1 MVPGTNDDQPR
12 TDAVLPDAAAIADA
26 AAAVAVADEALT
38 EEDLALLKKYS
49 STFIG
54 SYSHSL
60 DAKGRLVVPLA
71 FRVQLGTTFCI
82 APSFDFK
89 SIALYP
95 TLMWARMR
103 DRYEKLG
110 RVNAQLRRYLEQLD
124 ALSFRGQECDGQGRV
139 LLPGKIRQ
147 NILGDEKDVE
157 ITGANDHVR
166 IVARPAADEQFAAF
180 MADLPGILDSISALE
195 GQA

>member
-1 MVPGTNDDQPR
+1 MVSGTNDDQPR
-12 TDAVLPDAAAIADA
+12 TDAVLPDAAAIAA
-26 AAAVAVADEALT
+26 AAAVDEALT
-38 EEDLALLKKYS
+38 AEEQALLEKYS
-49 STFIG
+49 RTFIG

-71 FRVQLGTTFCI
+71 FREQLGATFCI

-180 MADLPGILDSISALE
+180 MADLPDILDSISALE

>member
-12 TDAVLPDAAAIADA
+12 TDAALPDTAVIAAAE
-26 AAAVAVADEALT
+26 EALNA
-38 EEDLALLKKYS
+38 EDQALLEKYS
-49 STFIG
+49 RTFIG

-71 FRVQLGTTFCI
+71 FREQLGATFCI

-180 MADLPGILDSISALE
+180 MADLPDILDSISALE

>member
-1 MVPGTNDDQPR
+1 MVSGTNDDQPR
-12 TDAVLPDAAAIADA
+12 TDAVLPDAAAIAA
-26 AAAVAVADEALT
+26 AAAVDEALT
-38 EEDLALLKKYS
+38 AEDQALLEKYS
-49 STFIG
+49 RTFIG

-71 FRVQLGTTFCI
+71 FREQLGATFCI

>member
-1 MVPGTNDDQPR
+1 MVPGTKDEQQKL
-12 TDAVLPDAAAIADA
+12 VGEDAAIVPGIAQ
-26 AAAVAVADEALT
+26 EALT
-38 EEDLALLKKYS
+38 DEDSALLKKYS
-49 STFIG
+49 ETFIG

-71 FRVQLGTTFCI
+71 FRERLGEMFCI
-82 APSFDFK
+82 SPSFDFK

-110 RVNAQLRRYLEQLD
+110 RVNASLKRYLEQLD

-139 LLPGKIRQ
+139 LLPSKIRQ
-147 NILGDEKDVE
+147 CILGDEKDVE

-166 IVARPAADEQFAAF
+166 IVTRPAADEQFAQF
-180 MADLPGILDSISALE
+180 MADLPGILDDISALE
-195 GQA
+195 CLD

>member
-1 MVPGTNDDQPR
+1 MVSGTNDDQPR
-12 TDAVLPDAAAIADA
+12 TDAVLPDAAAIAA
-26 AAAVAVADEALT
+26 AAAVDEALT
-38 EEDLALLKKYS
+38 AEDQALLEKYS
-49 STFIG
+49 RTFIG

-71 FRVQLGTTFCI
+71 FREQLGETFCI

-110 RVNAQLRRYLEQLD
+110 RVNA
-124 ALSFRGQECDGQGRV
+124 
-139 LLPGKIRQ
+139 
-147 NILGDEKDVE
+147 
-157 ITGANDHVR
+157 
-166 IVARPAADEQFAAF
+166 
-180 MADLPGILDSISALE
+180 
-195 GQA
+195 

>member
-1 MVPGTNDDQPR
+1 MINADDLQKSLELDVICRGKGKRLSIEDSDINRPGLQLAGFWDYFPCERPQ
-12 TDAVLPDAAAIADA
+12 VLGK
-26 AAAVAVADEALT
+26 VEMT
-38 EEDLALLKKYS
+38 
-49 STFIG
+49 
-54 SYSHSL
+54 
-60 DAKGRLVVPLA
+60 
-71 FRVQLGTTFCI
+71 
-82 APSFDFK
+82 
-89 SIALYP
+89 
-95 TLMWARMR
+95 
-103 DRYEKLG
+103 
-110 RVNAQLRRYLEQLD
+110 YLEQLD

-180 MADLPGILDSISALE
+180 MADLPDILDSISALE

>member
-1 MVPGTNDDQPR
+1 MVSGTNDDQPR
-12 TDAVLPDAAAIADA
+12 TDAVLPDAAAIAA
-26 AAAVAVADEALT
+26 AAAVDEALT
-38 EEDLALLKKYS
+38 AEEQALLEKYS
-49 STFIG
+49 RTFIG

-60 DAKGRLVVPLA
+60 DAKGRLVVPLS
-71 FRVQLGTTFCI
+71 FREQLGETFCI

-180 MADLPGILDSISALE
+180 MADLPDILDSISALE

>member
-1 MVPGTNDDQPR
+1 MVSGTNDDQPR
-12 TDAVLPDAAAIADA
+12 TDAVLPDAAAIAA
-26 AAAVAVADEALT
+26 AAAVDEALT
-38 EEDLALLKKYS
+38 AEDQALLEKYS
-49 STFIG
+49 RTFIG

-71 FRVQLGTTFCI
+71 FREQLGETFCI

-180 MADLPGILDSISALE
+180 MADLPDILDSISALE

>member
-12 TDAVLPDAAAIADA
+12 TDAGLPDAAAIAA
-26 AAAVAVADEALT
+26 AAAADEALT
-38 EEDLALLKKYS
+38 AEDLALLEKYS
-49 STFIG
+49 RTFIG

-71 FRVQLGTTFCI
+71 FREQLGETFCI

-110 RVNAQLRRYLEQLD
+110 KVNAKLRRYLEQLD

-180 MADLPGILDSISALE
+180 MADLPDILDSISALE

>member
-12 TDAVLPDAAAIADA
+12 TDAVLPDAAAIAA
-26 AAAVAVADEALT
+26 AAAVDEALT
-38 EEDLALLKKYS
+38 AEDQALLEKYS
-49 STFIG
+49 RTFIG

-71 FRVQLGTTFCI
+71 FREQLGETFCI

-180 MADLPGILDSISALE
+180 MAELPDILDSISALE
-195 GQA
+195 GQE

>member
-1 MVPGTNDDQPR
+1 MVSGTNDDQPR
-12 TDAVLPDAAAIADA
+12 TDAVLPDAAAIAA
-26 AAAVAVADEALT
+26 AAADDEALT
-38 EEDLALLKKYS
+38 AEDQALLEKYS
-49 STFIG
+49 RTFIG

-71 FRVQLGTTFCI
+71 FREQLGETFCI

-180 MADLPGILDSISALE
+180 MADLPDILDSISALE